1 MGKEKSEL
9 YAYRG
14 FTGDDK
20 VRFVK
25 RWLSK
30 ILDENE
36 NIWKKGLVIDR
47 AFHDD
52 FVCRCNI
59 RKRTML
65 HCGEEDGKGNKCT
78 SE

>member
-1 MGKEKSEL
+1 M
-9 YAYRG
+9 
-14 FTGDDK
+14 
-20 VRFVK
+20 K

-36 NIWKKGLVIDR
+36 NIWKKGLVIDI

-52 FVCRCNI
+52 FVQMQYEEENE
-59 RKRTML
+59 L